1 MLTVSTSRGTVET
14 VPYREDPLAH
24 YRRLADLPHPVLLD
38 SGGDYGLDLVAA
50 APLADRS
57 LHLPAAPD
65 AGAVAGFFSA
75 LEALHAERPPVDDA
89 RAGLPFAGGLVGVV
103 GYDAALPLHGLAGR
117 AGPTG
122 PPSALVHDYPWAVLQ
137 DRARREAWLVARP
150 GLPPPLRRDLR
161 LRLQARGV
169 EPAATFRLERPFTPN
184 RDAAGYREAFERVQ
198 AWIRAGDCYQANLA
212 LRFTAPFRGDP
223 LDAYAML
230 RAGGSA
236 PLGAYLPLGDGRA
249 LLSRSP
255 ERFLA
260 VNGGIVTTE
269 PIKGTR
275 PRAADAAADRAIAE
289 ELAAS
294 TKDRAE
300 NLMIVD
306 LLRNDLGRNC
316 RPGSIQVEEL
326 FALRSF
332 PAVHHLVST
341 VRGELAPGRSPV
353 ALLRDSLPGGSITG
367 APKRRAMEI
376 IHSLEPAPRQAYCG
390 TVFYLDDAARMDSN
404 ILIRSLLAEDGELHC
419 WGGGGVV
426 ADSACDA
433 EHREIFDKV
442 GGYLRTL
449 ESTLPQ

>member
-1 MLTVSTSRGTVET
+1 MSTYRGTVET
-14 VPYREDPLAH
+14 VPYRDDPLAH
-24 YRRLADLPHPVLLD
+24 YRRLADLPDPVLLD
-38 SGGDYGLDLVAA
+38 SGGDRGLDLVAA
-50 APLADRS
+50 APLAGRS
-57 LHLPAAPD
+57 LRLPAAPD
-65 AGAVAGFFSA
+65 APAVARFFSE
-75 LEALHAERPPVDDA
+75 LETLHADRPPVDDA
-89 RAGLPFAGGLVGVV
+89 RAVLPFAGGLVGLI
-103 GYDAALPLHGLAGR
+103 GYDAALPMHGLTGR
-117 AGPTG
+117 ATPGGAPA
-122 PPSALVHDYPWAVLQ
+122 ALVHEYPWAVLQ

-150 GLPPPLRRDLR
+150 GVAPALRRDLR
-161 LRLQARGV
+161 LRLHASGA
-169 EPAATFRLERPFTPN
+169 PLPGTFRLERPFRPD
-184 RDAAGYREAFERVQ
+184 RDGAGYRGAFEQVQ
-198 AWIRAGDCYQANLA
+198 GWIRAGDCYQVNLA
-212 LRFTAPFRGDP
+212 LRFTAPFHGD
-223 LDAYAML
+223 LLEAYAML
-230 RAGGSA
+230 RHRDSA
-236 PLGAYLPLGDGRA
+236 PFGAYLPLGEGRA

-260 VNGGIVTTE
+260 VAGGVVTTE

-275 PRAADAAADRAIAE
+275 PRAVDTATDRAIAE

-294 TKDRAE
+294 VKDRAE

-316 RPGSIQVEEL
+316 RPGSIRVEEL

-341 VRGELAPGRSPV
+341 VRGELAPGHSPV

-376 IHSLEPAPRQAYCG
+376 IHALEREPRQAYCG
-390 TVFYLDDAARMDSN
+390 SLFYLDDAARMDSS
-404 ILIRSLLAEDGELHC
+404 ILIRSLLAQDGELHC

-433 EHREIFDKV
+433 EHREIYDKV

-449 ESTLPQ
+449 EGSLQ

>member
-1 MLTVSTSRGTVET
+1 MLTVSTFRGTVEA
-14 VPYREDPLAH
+14 VPYRDDPLAH
-24 YRRLADLPHPVLLD
+24 YRRLADLPEPVLLD
-38 SGGDYGLDLVAA
+38 SGGERGLDLLAA

-57 LHLPAAPD
+57 LRLPAAPD
-65 AGAVAGFFSA
+65 AAAVAGFFAA
-75 LEALHAERPPVDDA
+75 LEALHADRPAVDDV
-89 RAGLPFAGGLVGVV
+89 RAGLPFAGGLVGLV

-117 AGPTG
+117 SGPAGAPA
-122 PPSALVHDYPWAVLQ
+122 ALVHDYPWAVLQ

-150 GLPPPLRRDLR
+150 GVAPALRRDLR
-161 LRLQARGV
+161 LRLHA
-169 EPAATFRLERPFTPN
+169 PAAEAPAAFRLERPFTPN
-184 RDAAGYREAFERVQ
+184 RDEAGYREAFERVQ
-198 AWIRAGDCYQANLA
+198 AWIRAGDCYQVNLA
-212 LRFTAPFRGDP
+212 LRFTAPFRGAP
-223 LDAYAML
+223 LDAYALL
-230 RAGGSA
+230 RGADSA
-236 PLGAYLPLGDGRA
+236 PFGAYLSLGDGRA

-260 VNGGIVTTE
+260 VSGGVVTTE

-275 PRAADAAADRAIAE
+275 PRAADAATDRAIAE
-289 ELAAS
+289 ELASS

-316 RPGSIQVEEL
+316 RPGSIRVEEL

-341 VRGELAPGRSPV
+341 VRGELAPGHSPV

-376 IHSLEPAPRQAYCG
+376 IHALEPAPRQAYCG
-390 TVFYLDDAARMDSN
+390 TVFYLDDAARMDSS

-433 EHREIFDKV
+433 EHREIFDKI

-449 ESTLPQ
+449 ESTLP